1 MHPSEISFGQGVS
14 GVRRSLQLAVGSW
27 QSAVRSSQSA
37 ISSWQSTVGNLHS
50 AICGLQKVRLNIL
63 RYLLDMGVSG
73 VRRSFQS
80 AVGSPQLAVRNL
92 QGVSGVVALCSWQSA
107 VGKPFGHGGFKGEAQ
122 YSENHFGQRGFRG
135 EAQPNP

>member
-1 MHPSEISFGQGVS
+1 MGD
-14 GVRRSLQLAVGSW
+14 SLRDTFWKRGFRGEAQPTVGSP
-27 QSAVRSSQSA
+27 QSAVGNQHLISWA
-37 ISSWQSTVGNLHS
+37 IHYGITFGQ
-50 AICGLQKVRLNIL
+50 
-63 RYLLDMGVSG
+63 GVSG

-80 AVGSPQLAVRNL
+80 AVGSPQFVVRNL

>member
-1 MHPSEISFGQGVS
+1 MHPSEISFGQRGFR
-14 GVRRSLQLAVGSW
+14 GEAQLAVGSPQFAVRNLKLAVHSW
-27 QSAVRSSQSA
+27 QSAVCKMWASQGETQHTE
-37 ISSWQSTVGNLHS
+37 IPFGQ
-50 AICGLQKVRLNIL
+50 
-63 RYLLDMGVSG
+63 GVSG

-80 AVGSPQLAVRNL
+80 AVGSPQFAVRNL